1 MIFRILAVLFY
12 QFVGLFTKSFHFGT
26 GVEILVL
33 EEGFDELIA
42 ADEAVGNE
50 DEVGFLEV
58 EIFWD
63 LRYQLHGLFYL

>member
-12 QFVGLFTKSFHFGT
+12 QFVGFFTKIFHFGT
-26 GVEILVL
+26 GVVIFVLDERSDEI
-33 EEGFDELIA
+33 IA
-42 ADEAVGNE
+42 ADETVGDE
-50 DEVGFLEV
+50 DEIGFSEL